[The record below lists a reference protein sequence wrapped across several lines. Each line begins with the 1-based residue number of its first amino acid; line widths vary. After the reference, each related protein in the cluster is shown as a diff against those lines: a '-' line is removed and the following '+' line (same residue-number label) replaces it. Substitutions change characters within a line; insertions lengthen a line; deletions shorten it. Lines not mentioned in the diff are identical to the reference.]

1 MQTPNFDLKGMD
13 KVAQIF
19 NAMPLASGLFLDA
32 HFTAP
37 WCVAAKVGPEDCGQ
51 FVPAPGA
58 IIAFHYVY
66 AGELALRMPDGHTE
80 HVQAGEVIILPRND
94 PHVLA
99 SDPELSPVNADD
111 LVQAGEDGGPA
122 RIHHGGGG
130 PATCLICGFL
140 GCERRYEPVLG
151 MLPSALKL
159 ALPDPVSA
167 SWFDSSFKL
176 AAREMMFREHGD
188 RLARL
193 TELLFLDAVQHC
205 IRAAPPETFA
215 WFGALSEPKVFN
227 ALSMM
232 HKNLSYHWSTE
243 ELARK
248 VGMSRSAFAG
258 KFSELMGIPP
268 MRYLA
273 LQRLQQASQQLQ
285 ESSEPLV
292 RIAFD
297 AGFESEAAFSRAF
310 KKEYGLPPAAWRDYQ
325 QRKGKS
331 QG

>member
-1 MQTPNFDLKGMD
+1 MD
-13 KVAQIF
+13 WLAQIF

-37 WCVAAKVGPEDCGQ
+37 WSVSAKVGPEDCGQ

-66 AGELALRMPDGHTE
+66 EGELALRIPNGHTNR
-80 HVQAGEVIILPRND
+80 VKAGEVIILPRND
-94 PHVLA
+94 PHLLA
-99 SDPELSPVNADD
+99 SDPGLPPVSPDD
-111 LVQAGEDGGPA
+111 LVQVGENGGPA
-122 RIHHGGGG
+122 TIHHGGGG
-130 PATCLICGFL
+130 PATRLICGFL
-140 GCERRYEPVLG
+140 GCEHRYQPVLA
-151 MLPSALKL
+151 MLPATLKA

-176 AAREMMFREHGD
+176 AAKEMMFREHGG

-205 IRAAPPETFA
+205 ISAAPPETFA
-215 WFGALSEPKVFN
+215 WFGALSDPKVLN

-232 HKNLSYHWSTE
+232 HKNLRYHWSTE

-258 KFSELMGIPP
+258 KFSELMGMPP

-273 LQRLQQASQQLQ
+273 LQRLQQASQRLQ
-285 ESSEPLV
+285 ATNEPLV
-292 RIAFD
+292 VVAFD

-310 KKEYGLPPAAWRDYQ
+310 KKEYGLPPATWRDHQ
-325 QRKGKS
+325 QRQGKA
-331 QG
+331 